1 MTEPKYDEFL
11 WIETLGDERT
21 GYMHL
26 RFGKSRDDP
35 VPFTVAPS
43 YVAHKTQRTL
53 PLNII
58 EVQNYCN
65 DNREALRKVAF
76 NCKQRGRNAEVLE

>member
-1 MTEPKYDEFL
+1 M
-11 WIETLGDERT
+11 
-21 GYMHL
+21 
-26 RFGKSRDDP
+26 
-35 VPFTVAPS
+35 PFVLTVMPS
-43 YVAHKTQRTL
+43 YVAHKMQKTL

-76 NCKQRGRNAEVLE
+76 NCKQRGKNTELLQ